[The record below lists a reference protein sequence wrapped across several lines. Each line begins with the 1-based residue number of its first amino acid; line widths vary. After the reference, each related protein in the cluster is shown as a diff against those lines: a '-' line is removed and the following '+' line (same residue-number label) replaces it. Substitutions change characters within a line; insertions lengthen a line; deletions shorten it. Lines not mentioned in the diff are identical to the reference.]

1 MTRKA
6 TTTTALELALTDY
19 RTAIDAADKAGER
32 VTHTGDLYRLTL
44 AESFADGADVLS
56 TAQWKLYRNAYRA
69 EFESAANW
77 KSHAVESSRCATV
90 VKVLGLALTR
100 AWVEGRVRTPERVAA
115 EQAAE
120 QAGAAYE
127 AAVNAKRGSA
137 RLKAAWLKATAAA
150 LDTPGFL
157 PRKSVQTLAKELKA
171 SADKGADVGPGSESN
186 SDDLGKADDKGG
198 DTPKATRKARRVAA
212 DIGAELVR
220 LAELVAAGDTVAP
233 KTIAELGK
241 ALESVIRENKAA
253 MIRKAKAEANAA
265 IKA

>member
-6 TTTTALELALTDY
+6 TTPTALELALTDY
-19 RTAIDAADKAGER
+19 RAAIEAADRAGER

-56 TAQWKLYRNAYRA
+56 SAQWKSYRTAYRA

-77 KSHAVESSRCATV
+77 KSHAVESSRSATV

-100 AWVEGRVRTPERVAA
+100 AWVEGKVRTPEREAA

-120 QAGAAYE
+120 QAGQAYE
-127 AAVNAKRGSA
+127 SAVSAKRGSA
-137 RLKAAWLKATAAA
+137 RLKAAWLKATAAV
-150 LDTPGFL
+150 LDTPEFL

-171 SADKGADVGPGSESN
+171 KGKDVGPGSESN
-186 SDDLGKADDKGG
+186 SEDRGKADDKV
-198 DTPKATRKARRVAA
+198 TLPATRKARRVAA
-212 DIGAELVR
+212 EIGAELAR

-241 ALESVIRENKAA
+241 ALESVIRENKLA
-253 MIRKAKAEANAA
+253 MIRKAKADADAA